1 MKNLKIE
8 GNKEIIVTF
17 ELLGYKYGIQ
27 KNKWSHGEDSV
38 VELHYSTIYQLK
50 HEVKNVFSVYMI
62 PKNVEIAKQKLI
74 ERKLP
79 EKIEKERLAEIEEH
93 IKIFNSDKKLRK
105 QFDYIF
111 YNDYTEKSV
120 NELVKIIRDISKK
133 QHKVII

>member
-1 MKNLKIE
+1 MD
-8 GNKEIIVTF
+8 
-17 ELLGYKYGIQ
+17 IQ

-120 NELVKIIRDISKK
+120 NELVKIIRDICKK

>member
-1 MKNLKIE
+1 MNFWDI
-8 GNKEIIVTF
+8 NMD
-17 ELLGYKYGIQ
+17 IQ

-62 PKNVEIAKQKLI
+62 PKDVEIAKQKLI

-120 NELVKIIRDISKK
+120 NELVKIIRDICKK

>member
-1 MKNLKIE
+1 MNFWDI
-8 GNKEIIVTF
+8 NMD
-17 ELLGYKYGIQ
+17 IQ

-62 PKNVEIAKQKLI
+62 PKDVEIAKQKLI

>member
-1 MKNLKIE
+1 MNFWDI
-8 GNKEIIVTF
+8 NMD
-17 ELLGYKYGIQ
+17 IQ

-120 NELVKIIRDISKK
+120 NELVKIIRDICKK